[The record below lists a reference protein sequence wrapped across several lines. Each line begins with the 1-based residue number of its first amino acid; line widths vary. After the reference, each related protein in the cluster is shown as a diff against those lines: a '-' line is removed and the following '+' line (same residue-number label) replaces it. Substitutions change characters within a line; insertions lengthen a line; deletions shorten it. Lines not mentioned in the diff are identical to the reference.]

1 MSLEITQKNFE
12 SDIKKSKKPV
22 VLKVYA
28 DWCGPC
34 LQLAPIF
41 EKIAQEHGDEYL
53 FAKLNVD
60 NEQEVA
66 IALQVTSL
74 PTIVFIKDGNV
85 VGKELGYMSKDDLT
99 AKIIEYL
106 G

>member
-1 MSLEITQKNFE
+1 MSLEITHQNFE

-41 EKIAQEHGDEYL
+41 EKIAQEQGDEYL

-60 NEQEVA
+60 NEQDVA
-66 IALQVTSL
+66 VALQVTSL
-74 PTIVFIKDGNV
+74 PTIVFLKDGNV

-99 AKIIEYL
+99 AKIIEHL